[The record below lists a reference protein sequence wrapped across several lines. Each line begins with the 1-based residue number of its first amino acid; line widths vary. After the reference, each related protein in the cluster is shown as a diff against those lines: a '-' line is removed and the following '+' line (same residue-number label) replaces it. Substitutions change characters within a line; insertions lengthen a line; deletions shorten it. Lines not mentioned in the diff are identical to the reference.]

1 MGAGSGTSLV
11 VIEAPASSFPDEPFI
26 VLDLVSFKDD
36 AAEVG
41 VQVRFQIG
49 GDERLPIL
57 GAEDDVSDVLME
69 GTGHGGAMVENV
81 EKACPCDPLC
91 QSPRQSG
98 ALRN

>member
-1 MGAGSGTSLV
+1 M
-11 VIEAPASSFPDEPFI
+11 
-26 VLDLVSFKDD
+26 SFKDD

-69 GTGHGGAMVENV
+69 GTGHGGAMVENRGEWSNENATASV
-81 EKACPCDPLC
+81 APPGARFPVADLPLAHA
-91 QSPRQSG
+91 SG
-98 ALRN
+98 

>member
-1 MGAGSGTSLV
+1 MVRSAVDSQGCSVELA
-11 VIEAPASSFPDEPFI
+11 
-26 VLDLVSFKDD
+26 DD

-69 GTGHGGAMVENV
+69 GTGHGGAMVENRGEWSNENAMV
-81 EKACPCDPLC
+81 SAAPPGARFPVADLPLAHA
-91 QSPRQSG
+91 SG
-98 ALRN
+98 